1 MMKPILSCCALLSS
15 TLLLASCGGSS
26 ALSAAEGTATAEPRV
41 ERGVIRSRLL
51 LTGELKAA
59 ESVLLKTPNTESWQ
73 LQIRWLVEDGVPVRA
88 GDKVAEFDSSQLG
101 SRLERLRASQIE
113 ASIQLSSLRARLAAD
128 LDAAE
133 FAVESQRGALEK
145 ARIDA
150 EIPQGLESEIDF
162 QRKQADHQRALL
174 ELEKLDSELAAKD
187 QARGSEIAV
196 QQIALDQATAE
207 MDRVSEAIG
216 RLTLVA
222 PRDGLVILG
231 RNSRENR
238 TLQTSDNTWPGLTV
252 AEMPDLDTIRVE
264 ARLLDVD
271 DGRVR
276 PDMQAEVVL
285 DAYPN
290 ETLNGRVVYVEQIA
304 QQLGRRSLRRSFRVW
319 VELDQLDVERMRPG
333 MSVKVVID
341 GEPSE
346 EADLVPR
353 GSLDW
358 TAEGARARLAD
369 GSWQTVELGA
379 CDSWRC
385 IVEDGLAPG
394 QRLARATGGTP

>member
-1 MMKPILSCCALLSS
+1 M
-15 TLLLASCGGSS
+15 
-26 ALSAAEGTATAEPRV
+26 
-41 ERGVIRSRLL
+41 IRSRLL

-59 ESVLLKTPNTESWQ
+59 ESVLLKTPATESWQ
-73 LQIRWLVEDGVPVRA
+73 LQIRWLAEDGVPVRA

-133 FAVESQRGALEK
+133 FAVENQRGTLEK
-145 ARIDA
+145 ARLNA

-162 QRKQADHQRALL
+162 QRKQSDYQRALL
-174 ELEKLDSELAAKD
+174 ELEKLASALAAKD

-196 QQIALDQATAE
+196 QEIALDQATAE
-207 MDRVSEAIG
+207 MERVDEAIG

-222 PRDGLVILG
+222 PRDGLLILG

-238 TLQTSDNTWPGLTV
+238 IFQTSDNTWPGLTV

-271 DGRVR
+271 DGQVR
-276 PDMQAEVVL
+276 SDMQAEVVL
-285 DAYPN
+285 DAYPG
-290 ETLNGRVVYVEQIA
+290 EALSGRVVYVEQIA

-319 VELDQLDVERMRPG
+319 VELDQIDVERMRPG

-341 GEPSE
+341 GEPSA

-353 GSLDW
+353 SSLDW
-358 TAEGARARLAD
+358 TAEGARVRLAD
-369 GSWQTVELGA
+369 GSWQAVELGA

-385 IVEDGLAPG
+385 IVEDGLASG
-394 QRLARATGGTP
+394 QRLARAIGETP